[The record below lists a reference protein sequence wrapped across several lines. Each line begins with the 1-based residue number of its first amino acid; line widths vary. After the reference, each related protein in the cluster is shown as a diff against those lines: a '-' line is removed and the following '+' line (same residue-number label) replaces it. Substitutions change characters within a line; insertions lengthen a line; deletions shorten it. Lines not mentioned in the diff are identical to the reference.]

1 MEDNNQLPPEELDSD
16 KELDKQEQKEQK
28 KEENKKTLKTV
39 VTSVICTL
47 LFIIILLL
55 LILLC
60 LKNCSGKG
68 NNGQTSSEQPIDTET
83 TAKINK
89 SFLDIV
95 KRQMLF
101 DGYDTDELT
110 SVVAVT
116 YEDSDTTFDINIIA
130 SSESKVYFYY
140 ADDVNKGENINFV
153 SYLLE
158 YDTNQA
164 LDGDITLSFLEK
176 SNAPIETS
184 KSSYKGVI
192 SKSASEDK
200 YLSGF
205 TYEDNSFFIYLKR
218 FIVEGNEPF
227 TGVGDQKISSGEP
240 LFDYY
245 RGLLAQ

>member
-1 MEDNNQLPPEELDSD
+1 MDQKKKNNQQP
-16 KELDKQEQKEQK
+16 
-28 KEENKKTLKTV
+28 KEERQEKMSSTFKVAMITAIT
-39 VTSVICTL
+39 T
-47 LFIIILLL
+47 LL
-55 LILLC
+55 LIAILILLILFGMKKC
-60 LKNCSGKG
+60 QG
-68 NNGQTSSEQPIDTET
+68 NAQGNTSSEQPIDTET
-83 TAKINK
+83 NAKINK

-101 DGYDTDELT
+101 DGYDTDELK
-110 SVVAVT
+110 SVVAVSYQDDT
-116 YEDSDTTFDINIIA
+116 TTFDINIIA

-192 SKSASEDK
+192 SKSASDDK

-205 TYEDNSFFIYLKR
+205 TYEDNSFFIYQKR
-218 FIVEGNEPF
+218 LIVEGNEPF
-227 TGVGDQKISSGEP
+227 AGVGDQKISSSEP
-240 LFDYY
+240 LYDYY

>member
-1 MEDNNQLPPEELDSD
+1 MEEE
-16 KELDKQEQKEQK
+16 KKQNKQEV
-28 KEENKKTLKTV
+28 KEEKQEESKKTLKTV
-39 VTSVICTL
+39 VISVICTL
-47 LFIIILLL
+47 LFVILLL
-55 LILLC
+55 LLVILC

-68 NNGQTSSEQPIDTET
+68 NSGQTSSEQPIDTET

-95 KRQMLF
+95 KRQMFF

-116 YEDSDTTFDINIIA
+116 YEDSETTFDINIIA
-130 SSESKVYFYY
+130 CSESKVYFYY

-158 YDTNQA
+158 HDTNQA

-192 SKSASEDK
+192 SKSASDDK

-205 TYEDNSFFIYLKR
+205 TYEEDSFFIYQKR
-218 FIVEGNEPF
+218 LITEGQDPF

-240 LFDYY
+240 LYDYY

>member
-1 MEDNNQLPPEELDSD
+1 MEEE
-16 KELDKQEQKEQK
+16 KKQNKQEM
-28 KEENKKTLKTV
+28 EEEKQEESKKTLKTV
-39 VTSVICTL
+39 VISVICTL
-47 LFIIILLL
+47 LFVVLLL
-55 LILLC
+55 LLVVLC

-68 NNGQTSSEQPIDTET
+68 SSGQTSSSQPIDTET

-101 DGYDTDELT
+101 DGYDNDELA

-130 SSESKVYFYY
+130 SSDSKVYFYY

-184 KSSYKGVI
+184 KSSYKGVV
-192 SKSASEDK
+192 SKSVTEDK

-218 FIVEGNEPF
+218 FIVEGNDPF
-227 TGVGDQKISSGEP
+227 AGVGDQKISSGEP

-245 RGLLAQ
+245 CYLLAQ